1 MTFTHRILLIL
12 ATAFV
17 LLTFLPVQ
25 AQEPAAPATTLY
37 LPLVDSAIPPGV
49 FGFETARFD
58 AGRSIE
64 TAVGTGASWL
74 RRNALLWYDVE
85 PTEGAAYKWDAPR
98 TRLLEED
105 LRNAAK
111 TNLNVILI
119 VRGSPPWAVAPYEA
133 GCAPINPAKVDA
145 FARFMAA
152 AVERYSK
159 PPFNVKY
166 WEIGNEPDAYIFPN
180 DAPFGCWGIESDPY
194 YGGEAY
200 GRMLMKAAA
209 AMRQANPQ
217 IKILNGGLL
226 LFRPYD
232 PADPTTRSG
241 RFFEGILRAGA
252 GASFD
257 IVSFHSYTY
266 YLPTTS
272 QPLGPQ
278 TDWRVNYLRDLL
290 RRYNVPEKPL
300 MRTES
305 ALLCVE
311 ATPDCRWAQ
320 ADYVGRLFARSM
332 RDGLMAN
339 IWYKYDRDSFHN
351 TALIDPDDP
360 RMPRITYFAYR
371 QAAEMLSG
379 ATYIGPV
386 ANVPAGVE
394 IYRFRRGS
402 ELVDVYWTD
411 NRQGVA
417 FTLSVSAQAR
427 VKCFDRDG
435 GPLACPLQN
444 GRLVMEAEQSPRYVV
459 ISP

>member
-1 MTFTHRILLIL
+1 LLFFIGLITFV
-12 ATAFV
+12 AS
-17 LLTFLPVQ
+17 LPLQ
-25 AQEPAAPATTLY
+25 AQEPESSSTQSQRIY
-37 LPLVDSAIPPGV
+37 LPQVQTL
-49 FGFETARFD
+49 R
-58 AGRSIE
+58 
-64 TAVGTGASWL
+64 GASIFGVETTSLSSARGFDLALNAGTRWV
-74 RRNALLWYDVE
+74 RRNGLLWRDVE
-85 PTEGAAYKWDAPR
+85 PVEGAGYVWDAPLVRNLERDFR
-98 TRLLEED
+98 T
-105 LRNAAK
+105 AAA
-111 TNLNVILI
+111 NGIEVILI
-119 VRGSPPWAVAPYEA
+119 VRGSPAWAVAPHTA
-133 GCAPINPAKVDA
+133 DCAPINPAKVDA

-180 DAPFGCWGIESDPY
+180 NAPFGCWGVEGDPY

-217 IKILNGGLL
+217 ITILNGGLL

-305 ALLCVE
+305 ALLCVQS
-311 ATPDCRWAQ
+311 TPDCQWAQ
-320 ADYVGRLFARSM
+320 ADYVGRLFARSL

-339 IWYKYDRDSFHN
+339 LWYVYDIDSFHN
-351 TALIDPDDP
+351 TALIDTDSVP
-360 RMPRITYFAYR
+360 RPSFFAYR
-371 QAAEMLSG
+371 HASQMLSG
-379 ATYIGPV
+379 SEYIGPITGQS
-386 ANVPAGVE
+386 PTIEG
-394 IYRFRRGS
+394 YRLRRGT
-402 ELVDVYWTD
+402 DTIIIFWTESD
-411 NRQGVA
+411 GTVQ
-417 FTLSVSAQAR
+417 LPVSAQQTAS
-427 VKCFDRDG
+427 CTDRDG
-435 GPLACPLQN
+435 GPFECPIRNGSLRLAALP
-444 GRLVMEAEQSPRYVV
+444 SPQYIV
-459 ISP
+459 IR